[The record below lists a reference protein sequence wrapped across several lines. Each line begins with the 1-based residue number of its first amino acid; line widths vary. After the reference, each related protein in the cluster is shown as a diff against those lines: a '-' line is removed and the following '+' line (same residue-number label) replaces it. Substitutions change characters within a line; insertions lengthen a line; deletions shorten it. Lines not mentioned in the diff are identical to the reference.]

1 MDDSIEDIDKKEDTT
16 AEEQNTD
23 IDFVYNDADEYSVEI
38 SELYSYSEDEEFQMN
53 RNHFESYLRRNGK
66 FPVHAKW
73 FEISSAERHSCIQR
87 LLDDLESKDY
97 FLRLAAKRSLL
108 YLLQGNFGDCEL
120 EEDQITWARR
130 NVYLFIETGV
140 FHAVTQLL
148 LYEIDYD
155 SWATNLTG
163 GGGSGNATSAGNES
177 AKTDKKQTSQVTSTR
192 RLEIDPDDSELF
204 RITLSILYIMV
215 ETVRDEMLKDRAQQ
229 QQSSSFINGRDTPP
243 VDANNQTSNNPMA
256 KLREQFV
263 EDLVAPIGNDGNL
276 TLAIVLFDM
285 VHSFCS
291 GDNPYFP
298 MKKVLLLLWK
308 ILLVTLGPVTSL
320 FTRKNQARARY
331 GLPPLVEDSTQV
343 IRRVR
348 ANSPPAISTDQLLAR
363 IPRNNNRH
371 PVFSQSNQAPRQG
384 CLAGGRAAFEQQ
396 QQQQQQ
402 KQSVVTTVTFP
413 FSADSSKSPSSSSSN
428 LDLSQLRFE
437 SSEIASSSSDLNQ
450 SNTNSQ
456 VVLPGLS
463 NLYIHEKSLPWKPK
477 VKKKDIET
485 FLNNVRQ
492 KFVGFQVPNDTV
504 SLAGLPEPIH
514 EAVRVMRE
522 HLYISLGEI
531 QIERENIIAQ
541 NPLSMSGESLPDTPA
556 ERLYRAMYPLLPQYM
571 IALLKILL
579 AASPTTYTDSE
590 TINIMGE
597 AVTDAY
603 PTYPVSTAIYNVD
616 RDRHKEIIVKAIS
629 GILLLLLK
637 QFKLNHIYQFEYV
650 SQYLVFAN
658 CIPLIL
664 KFFNQNTCKYVQ
676 AKNTITCLDFP
687 ARHIGKPLEN
697 LTVEMLVADWTP
709 CCWRNLFS
717 CINLLRILNMLT
729 KWKHSRIM

>member
-243 VDANNQTSNNPMA
+243 
-256 KLREQFV
+256 EQFV

-413 FSADSSKSPSSSSSN
+413 FSADSSKSPSSSSVTNNNQLAESISTSERITSGFDTPRPRSPVSSNDENNSSSN

-637 QFKLNHIYQFEYV
+637 QFKLNHIYQ
-650 SQYLVFAN
+650 
-658 CIPLIL
+658 
-664 KFFNQNTCKYVQ
+664 
-676 AKNTITCLDFP
+676 
-687 ARHIGKPLEN
+687 G
-697 LTVEMLVADWTP
+697 
-709 CCWRNLFS
+709 
-717 CINLLRILNMLT
+717 INNDVCRIWDV
-729 KWKHSRIM
+729 K